1 MKVRDLIN
9 EVEEIKNPLPKDKK
23 DKLRNVLSS
32 MFSTIEKFE
41 RGEDITSKDDK
52 EKIEMLRDTI
62 QSMIKEEDR
71 KKVIKGDG

>member
-9 EVEEIKNPLPKDKK
+9 ESDVGNNPLPKDKK

-32 MFSTIEKFE
+32 MFSTIERFE

-71 KKVIKGDG
+71 KKVIRGDG

>member
-23 DKLRNVLSS
+23 DKLRNILSS

>member
-9 EVEEIKNPLPKDKK
+9 ESEIGNNPFPKDKK

-32 MFSTIEKFE
+32 MFSTIERFE
-41 RGEDITSKDDK
+41 KGEDLTSKDDK

-71 KKVIKGDG
+71 KKVIRGDG

>member
-9 EVEEIKNPLPKDKK
+9 ESDVGINPLPKDKK

-32 MFSTIEKFE
+32 MFSTIERFE

-71 KKVIKGDG
+71 KKVIRGDG